1 MPIELNT
8 TPSRLSLR
16 DAVTDLYSPENIA
29 ANEAGQINA
38 STQFGRGW
46 ISAGMSEDANS
57 LLTKA
62 RSAYEAGDHQS
73 GAALESQGRDLLT
86 RSQQWAPTVQNIT
99 DVTGLRSGMDWAGG
113 ALGNLRSSVKP
124 FVGGVA
130 GTAVGALA
138 APLTG
143 GALNPVTGARIGSAL
158 AGGQSE
164 YEEAVGNA
172 MMDRTVR
179 ATRSMQDID
188 NAAMVKGGINSALE
202 GLVPFGLTKS
212 LLSGGGKKVAEAVAE
227 KRLAGYVGSNVA
239 KDMAEEGATE
249 AAQSLVGQ
257 GAQNSLLNKDITD
270 FDYKQAL
277 NEGAAGAIA
286 GGGMGLVGAGG
297 EVAHAKLGAGLGAA
311 KDTVNGIKED
321 PFGKVLDAGVNL
333 AGKAGQ
339 KITELEH
346 YLDNR
351 EQRKSGK
358 TQDEID
364 RETFEKVM
372 GKPFTSAADP
382 SGVEESHLPASELV
396 AKRKEQARAEGWDG
410 TGDWLAFSRKQKE
423 ERDTKA
429 TAADTD
435 EFLNALEGK
444 KSKSSMM
451 RPPSGLTEAGLKKWH
466 EKVADN
472 SVDGVESTSAT
483 ASRDPAKK
491 TMTPAER
498 EQTDALK
505 AKLPQGPEHNFGS
518 GEAKAP
524 VVEKASRLANVLVN
538 IGYKENLIRAATTTT
553 ARDQDVRKV
562 AGILNW
568 GAEYG
573 FNRVKEVVPAMVKQ
587 FGGKASSL
595 FRKAYDAGVSEGLFP
610 RNDEKADQIEAELS
624 KEHKSSKM
632 LGDLLIANLRP
643 TARAEL
649 ERHGVQGSA
658 GFNAAVS
665 KLISEVR
672 RVVNT
677 GAKGNELT
685 QTGNVKN
692 NKTGLRNVND
702 DMVMR
707 TLFGSDEK
715 NVGAILQGFYSD
727 HLARKT
733 VGLVNHE
740 QAEAPVE
747 DYRPEYEA
755 ALGESGNE
763 ARAVEKRTYHGE
775 FHNINKA
782 DSTAALE
789 SAEGELKGA
798 HGTVHRV
805 GMKTALLD
813 QYATAHDTQSEDL
826 SPHQRTKALEGAVLD
841 YWPELA
847 DKKPGG
853 IQPTANDATKRDYKE
868 RSEKWQKTVEAHA
881 KLLERNMKTLM
892 TSNEEQTDAM
902 PNEFDM
908 VAIKA
913 LRLDRDLDHPNN
925 SPEMGT
931 LAFKLKAGGT
941 FITSAPML
949 MRKMHQVN
957 ALLGDNGSY
966 HADLKGGKVQNASS
980 ILMEGITSLLGRSD
994 YFTGE
999 FGYVKG
1005 GEFVAMKGDAKFPA
1019 DFRVVGSKENG
1030 GLITWGDSQ
1039 QASKDAR
1046 ADLQSRNEEVRETGQ
1061 VKVDATSFDKV
1072 EALKAALRTDGIA
1085 DKIDTDKLAAFLKAY
1100 NASFFAK
1107 FKDTEQ
1113 GKTVIKA
1120 KEAARTASRS
1130 AKEIHKLAAEIAKL
1144 KEVSDWNY
1152 QRDQARAEAKA
1163 AEPRIK
1169 QSKLD
1174 NIFGAQQTKF
1184 DGLLDDWVAFTF
1196 PKGLTVTDM
1205 VPGKPDTGTQVDG
1218 LQADNPTGEI
1228 VRDKNGR
1235 VQTSNLEMAAQT
1247 GFGTSKKMT
1256 EEAADPVRP
1265 TKTVVAWDQTEARNW
1280 AANMLNK
1287 GVPAFAK
1294 AIEKHAG
1301 NADAQARIDAG
1312 LFHLSRMSVV
1322 GVQGVVTDAT
1332 KEQAAK
1338 IIARAK
1344 SLIGD
1349 KNVEVGRAD
1358 GQAGAAGVRGQV
1370 DAVDG
1375 QRTKEVRPAADKQT
1389 AAAEADVGNTASG
1402 QSTGAESLGVGE
1414 EETAVTFNTG
1424 KDFKPYK
1431 FAKYIPVNG
1440 EKTTATRS
1448 KRDPNEPKPPKL
1460 SNPLSLIIKLGG
1472 IDPSESLDLTGDK
1485 VIVANRKRPGLFNNG
1500 GLSADGIREAL
1511 HEAGWI
1517 NDNIEEARALI
1528 DDIYRG
1534 EEVVHPSEIAELK
1547 DWEQAMQQYEHEKAA
1562 SELFKDSKQKPTD
1575 TVVNESSASGYSER
1589 TKHNANS
1596 ADVTIAF
1603 AADHN
1608 TAGERLT
1615 ARLAGNKLVRFER
1628 SAKAFAE
1635 AIVAKLKEVGGAS
1648 LNVAGNGIYTWA
1660 KFGKTQE
1667 QINTAMFKIL
1677 KHVKHNHPELNK
1689 IVTGGQT
1696 GSDIAGAIAARA
1708 LGMHVEVTMPKGF
1721 LQRGADG
1728 KDFTQTREDV
1738 IRKIEAGA
1746 DALAVKPPKLSR
1758 QKPTDT
1764 VASDADQEAARDH
1777 IFKTVGA
1784 KIEVEFVDKF
1794 ADGASGKWT
1803 PQATQ
1808 SLIQIA
1814 LNGDVLST
1822 AFHESFHE
1830 FMDILEKHGGGKTLS
1845 QIERV
1850 AMMPMM
1856 QAKLDRLLNG
1866 HPEAQAQLKK
1876 PDEAAA
1882 FMYQFWMAGKL
1893 NIGPETKTAF
1903 QKFTDMIKSVLGLVS
1918 KEVRNMRL
1926 DEIQTEKLLKA
1937 FSNGAMVNV
1946 SERQAVVDAMN
1957 ASVEANE
1964 AAQVRVG
1971 KAQHLLNETA
1981 GKLMFSAEAMLDA
1994 TDNKYMGMGS
2004 AIFHQKAGTAMKAQ
2018 TLMDATR
2025 QQTSVYMN
2033 QLENTLMKYEQA
2045 DLEMARHGLS
2055 VGKRP
2060 TAKAAGEA
2068 YDAMKGYFKEM
2079 AGYLEKKQVKRLDII
2094 NGKPTWVNIDFRKDY
2109 WPQVWDMDVLE
2120 KNVDQFRQDL
2130 LDNHADI
2137 LAKIAADANAEV
2149 KARKGAGENT
2159 ASQVQIDAGKTETI
2173 TPAMIADSLI
2183 VRLMHTGGQID
2194 IEEDLNDLGITP
2206 MAAAVNRRKLDW
2218 LDAEKFDKY
2227 KSKDI
2232 AKIMTTYTVNMVKRA
2247 EYQDRLGPGGE
2258 VLRDI
2263 NDKAILFEMAGK
2275 KDGLVRDAERELPAA
2290 IESWSK
2296 AAAKWH
2302 EDNPGGEKYPEPYP
2316 TLRSVGSSL
2325 HRAKVGGEKA
2335 AADNKAALKHLEQGF
2350 KAFQA
2355 MEGTLGREI
2364 SPNFRQFSSWMVT
2377 YQNFT
2382 KLSTMLFTSFQDVMG
2397 IVANGGEMNDAWNA
2411 FVSGIKEIKNS
2422 WTDKKDTGRM
2432 MSRAELWGAVD
2443 AGSFADAVGQA
2454 YGSPFMSANARRLS
2468 DKFFKYTGAEG
2479 WNRGVRGVASQVAER
2494 TILEW
2499 KQHGVDM
2506 SDQAAK
2512 ARVERLFG
2520 KGFDVANIKLDADG
2534 NLDITDAKNQAAV
2547 TRWVLD
2553 AVPTTSAAHRPIWG
2567 SDPHYQMFIQFKN
2580 YTYSFH
2586 RILLKGAVEQAK
2598 LGNYRPALVL
2608 ALGYMPIAIAGG
2620 AIKEMLIPGEEP
2632 PWMKGGLDGYLSYG
2646 FSKAGVLGV
2655 PQMYAQNL
2663 YDLDP
2668 AATFGPTID
2677 QIQNVMSIPL
2687 FEQRTL
2693 LGEGLGALP
2702 GGNLLRRA
2710 A

>member
-1 MPIELNT
+1 MPLILEADRPRAT
-8 TPSRLSLR
+8 LR
-16 DAVTDLYSPENIA
+16 DGDLYSPENIA
-29 ANEAGQINA
+29 AQEGREIEA
-38 STQFGRGW
+38 STQLGRGW
-46 ISAGMSEDANS
+46 TSAGLSEDANG
-57 LLTKA
+57 LLAKA
-62 RSAYEAGDHQS
+62 RAAYAAGDTRGGQV
-73 GAALESQGRDLLT
+73 LEQQGRDVLS
-86 RSQQWAPTVQNIT
+86 RAQQWAPTVQNLT
-99 DVTGLRSGMDWAGG
+99 DVTGLRSGFDWASG
-113 ALGNLRSSVKP
+113 ALGGVRSSVAP
-124 FVGGVA
+124 FLGGVA
-130 GTAVGALA
+130 GAGLGAVA
-138 APLTG
+138 APFTG
-143 GALNPVTGARIGSAL
+143 GVVNPMVGARIGSAL
-158 AGGQSE
+158 AGGASE
-164 YEEAVGNA
+164 YDEAVAGA
-172 MMDRTVR
+172 MMDPTIR
-179 ATRSMQDID
+179 ATRTMDEIG
-188 NAAMVKGGINSALE
+188 NAGLVKGGLNSVLE
-202 GLVPFGLTKS
+202 AAVPFGLTKS
-212 LLSGGGKKVAEAVAE
+212 LVVGGGKKAAEALAE
-227 KRLAGYVGSNVA
+227 KKLGSYVAGNVA
-239 KDMAEEGATE
+239 KDMATEGATE
-249 AAQSLVGQ
+249 TAQSLVGQ
-257 GAQNSLLNKDITD
+257 GTQNQLLDKNIAD

-277 NEGAAGAIA
+277 NEGAAGAVA
-286 GGGMGLVGAGG
+286 GGGMGLIGAGADVG
-297 EVAHAKLGAGLGAA
+297 HAKLDGA
-311 KDTVNGIKED
+311 KEVVSDIKED

-351 EQRKSGK
+351 EQLKSGK

-364 RETFEKVM
+364 RDTYEKIM

-410 TGDWLAFSRKQKE
+410 TGDWLAFSRKQKDD
-423 ERDTKA
+423 RDTQA
-429 TAADTD
+429 SVADTD
-435 EFLNALEGK
+435 EFLSALAGK
-444 KSKSSMM
+444 KSKSSLM
-451 RPPSGLTEAGLKKWH
+451 RPTLTDDFGEQEGRDMTDDRVTDDFGTQRRGTVPYEKTSTKFTVAPGVSHAIEGVREPAGKPIDLTG
-466 EKVADN
+466 KV
-472 SVDGVESTSAT
+472 SAANT
-483 ASRDPAKK
+483 NGRDPAKK
-491 TMTPAER
+491 AMTPAER
-498 EQTDALK
+498 EQTAALK
-505 AKLPQGPEHNFGS
+505 SKLPQGPERNFGS

-524 VVEKASRLANVLVN
+524 AAEQAGRLAQVLVN
-538 IGYKENLIRAATTTT
+538 SGYKENLIKAATTTN
-553 ARDQDVRKV
+553 ARDQDIRKV

-568 GAEYG
+568 GEAWNFHEG
-573 FNRVKEVVPAMVKQ
+573 HTEKQTDSIRALAKQ
-587 FGGKASSL
+587 FGGKAAPL

-610 RNDEKADQIEAELS
+610 RNDEVAERIESELV

-632 LGDLLIANLRP
+632 LADLLVANLRP

-658 GFNAAVS
+658 GYNNAMS

-692 NKTGLRNVND
+692 NKTGLRNKND

-707 TLFGSDEK
+707 TLFGTDEK
-715 NVGAILQGFYSD
+715 NVSAILKGFYSEQ
-727 HLARKT
+727 LARYNGGAK
-733 VGLVNHE
+733 
-740 QAEAPVE
+740 AEVDEATSSGIKGVDDLTSEEMVPG
-747 DYRPEYEA
+747 RTNYEE

-763 ARAVEKRTYHGE
+763 ARTVETRTYHGE

-782 DSTAALE
+782 DGSAALE
-789 SAEGELKGA
+789 NAEGELKGV
-798 HGTVHRV
+798 HGKVHRV

-813 QYATAHDTQSEDL
+813 QYATARDTKAEDL
-826 SPHQRTKALEGAVLD
+826 SPQQRTKALEDAVLD
-841 YWPELA
+841 YWPNLA
-847 DKKPGG
+847 DQKPGG

-868 RSEKWQKTVEAHA
+868 RSEKWQKTVEKYANI
-881 KLLERNMKTLM
+881 LERNMQTLM
-892 TSNEEQTDAM
+892 TTSEEQTDAM

-931 LAFKLKAGGT
+931 LAFKLKTGGT

-949 MRKMHQVN
+949 MRKMFRVN
-957 ALLGDNGSY
+957 DDLGDTGSY
-966 HADLKGGKVQNASS
+966 HADLKGGRVQNASS
-980 ILMEGITSLLGRSD
+980 ILMEGITSMLDRDD

-1005 GEFVAMKGDAKFPA
+1005 GEFVAVADKARTAKNGKAFKEDMSFPA
-1019 DFRVVGSKENG
+1019 NFRVTGSKENDN
-1030 GLITWGDSQ
+1030 LVTWGDSQ
-1039 QASKDAR
+1039 QAAKDAR
-1046 ADLQSRNEEVRETGQ
+1046 AGLQSRNEEVRETGLQ
-1061 VKVDATSFDKV
+1061 KVDATAFDKV
-1072 EALKAALRTDGIA
+1072 EALKAALRTDGVA
-1085 DKIDTDKLAAFLKAY
+1085 DKIDTEKLTRFLKDY
-1100 NASFFAK
+1100 NAAFFAK

-1113 GKTVIKA
+1113 GKAVIKA
-1120 KEAARTASRS
+1120 KEAARAASRS
-1130 AKEIHKLAAEIAKL
+1130 AKEIHKLAAEITKL
-1144 KEVSDWNY
+1144 KEVSNWNY

-1169 QSKLD
+1169 QAKLD
-1174 NIFGAQQTKF
+1174 EIFGAQQTKF
-1184 DGLLDDWVAFTF
+1184 DGLLNDWVAFTF

-1205 VPGKPDTGTQVDG
+1205 IPGKPDTGTQVDG
-1218 LQADNPTGEI
+1218 LQADNPAGEI
-1228 VRDKNGR
+1228 VRDKDGR

-1247 GFGTSKKMT
+1247 GFGKSNVGTAPVPTRERGEKLAPDTRINSEPVK
-1256 EEAADPVRP
+1256 ADPARENKP
-1265 TKTVVAWDQTEARNW
+1265 VVAWDQTEARNW
-1280 AANMLNK
+1280 AAGVLNK
-1287 GVPAFAK
+1287 GIPAFHK

-1301 NADAQARIDAG
+1301 NADANARIDAG
-1312 LFHLSRMSVV
+1312 LFHLSRMGVV
-1322 GVQGVVTDAT
+1322 GVQDIVPDAT

-1344 SLIGD
+1344 SIIGD
-1349 KNVEVGRAD
+1349 KNVEMGLHD
-1358 GQAGAAGVRGQV
+1358 QAGATGVRP
-1370 DAVDG
+1370 
-1375 QRTKEVRPAADKQT
+1375 TADQQGPS
-1389 AAAEADVGNTASG
+1389 AETNVGT
-1402 QSTGAESLGVGE
+1402 E
-1414 EETAVTFNTG
+1414 
-1424 KDFKPYK
+1424 
-1431 FAKYIPVNG
+1431 
-1440 EKTTATRS
+1440 
-1448 KRDPNEPKPPKL
+1448 
-1460 SNPLSLIIKLGG
+1460 
-1472 IDPSESLDLTGDK
+1472 
-1485 VIVANRKRPGLFNNG
+1485 
-1500 GLSADGIREAL
+1500 RE
-1511 HEAGWI
+1511 
-1517 NDNIEEARALI
+1517 
-1528 DDIYRG
+1528 
-1534 EEVVHPSEIAELK
+1534 
-1547 DWEQAMQQYEHEKAA
+1547 
-1562 SELFKDSKQKPTD
+1562 SKQK
-1575 TVVNESSASGYSER
+1575 A
-1589 TKHNANS
+1589 
-1596 ADVTIAF
+1596 
-1603 AADHN
+1603 
-1608 TAGERLT
+1608 
-1615 ARLAGNKLVRFER
+1615 
-1628 SAKAFAE
+1628 
-1635 AIVAKLKEVGGAS
+1635 
-1648 LNVAGNGIYTWA
+1648 
-1660 KFGKTQE
+1660 
-1667 QINTAMFKIL
+1667 
-1677 KHVKHNHPELNK
+1677 
-1689 IVTGGQT
+1689 
-1696 GSDIAGAIAARA
+1696 
-1708 LGMHVEVTMPKGF
+1708 
-1721 LQRGADG
+1721 
-1728 KDFTQTREDV
+1728 
-1738 IRKIEAGA
+1738 
-1746 DALAVKPPKLSR
+1746 
-1758 QKPTDT
+1758 TDT
-1764 VASDADQEAARDH
+1764 VASDADQQAAVDH
-1777 IFKTVGA
+1777 IVKTLGDS
-1784 KIEVEFVDKF
+1784 VEKGFVDKF

-1803 PQATQ
+1803 PQATKN
-1808 SLIQIA
+1808 LIQIA

-1856 QAKLDRLLNG
+1856 QTKLDRLLDG
-1866 HPEAQAQLKK
+1866 HPEAQAQLKR

-1893 NIGPETKTAF
+1893 NIGPETKTIF
-1903 QKFTDMIKSVLGLVS
+1903 QKFADMIKSVLGLVS
-1918 KEVRNMRL
+1918 KEVRNMHL

-1937 FSNGAMVNV
+1937 FSNGAMVNTA
-1946 SERQAVVDAMN
+1946 ERQAVVDAMN

-1971 KAQHLLNETA
+1971 KAQQLLNDTA

-2033 QLENTLMKYEQA
+2033 KLENTLMKYEQA

-2060 TAKAAGEA
+2060 TAKVAGEA
-2068 YDAMKGYFKEM
+2068 YDALKGYFKEM
-2079 AGYLEKKQVKRLDII
+2079 ADYLDKKEVKRLDII
-2094 NGKPTWVNIDFRKDY
+2094 NGKPTWVKIDFRKDY
-2109 WPQVWDMDVLE
+2109 WPQVWDMDFLE
-2120 KNVDQFRQDL
+2120 KNVDAFRQDL
-2130 LDNHADI
+2130 IDNHSDI

-2159 ASQVQIDAGKTETI
+2159 ASQVQLDAGKTETI

-2183 VRLMHTGGQID
+2183 VRLMHTSGQID

-2232 AKIMTTYTVNMVKRA
+2232 SKIMTTYTVNMVKRA

-2258 VLRDI
+2258 RLRDI

-2290 IESWSK
+2290 IESWGK
-2296 AAAKWH
+2296 AAAAWH
-2302 EDNPGGEKYPEPYP
+2302 EANPGGEKFPEPYP
-2316 TLRSVGSSL
+2316 TLRSVGAGL
-2325 HRAKVGGEKA
+2325 HRAKVGNEKA
-2335 AADNKAALKHLEQGF
+2335 SADNKAALKHLEQGF

-2355 MEGTLGREI
+2355 MEGTLGRDI

-2422 WTDKKDTGRM
+2422 WTDKKDTGLM

-2454 YGSPFMSANARRLS
+2454 YGSQFMSANARRLS

-2499 KQHGVDM
+2499 KQHGVDAK
-2506 SDQAAK
+2506 DPAAK

-2534 NLDITDAKNQAAV
+2534 NLDITDEKNQAAV

>member
-1 MPIELNT
+1 MPLDIVAPQPLKLSDAYLSGY
-8 TPSRLSLR
+8 TPASLAQ
-16 DAVTDLYSPENIA
+16 DQQYDIDGSSQLK
-29 ANEAGQINA
+29 
-38 STQFGRGW
+38 RGW
-46 ISAGMSEDANS
+46 EAAGMGEDANS

-73 GAALESQGRDLLT
+73 GAALEQQGRDLLS
-86 RSQQWAPTVQNIT
+86 RAQQWAPTVQNMT
-99 DVTGLRSGMDWAGG
+99 DVTGLRSGMDWAAGS
-113 ALGNLRSSVKP
+113 LGNLRSSVKP
-124 FVGGVA
+124 FLGGV
-130 GTAVGALA
+130 VGAGVGLA
-138 APLTG
+138 AAPFTSG
-143 GALNPVTGARIGSAL
+143 VINPMTGARIGSAL

-172 MMDRTVR
+172 MMDPTIR

-188 NAAMVKGGINSALE
+188 NAAMVKGGINAALE

-212 LLSGGGKKVAEAVAE
+212 LLAGGGKKAAEALAE
-227 KRLAGYVGSNVA
+227 KKLAGYVAKNVG
-239 KDMAEEGATE
+239 KDMALEGATE
-249 AAQSLVGQ
+249 ASQSLVGQ
-257 GAQNSLLNKDITD
+257 GAQNHLLNKDIAD

-286 GGGMGLVGAGG
+286 GGGMGLIGAGG

-311 KDTVNGIKED
+311 KDTVNDIKAD

-435 EFLNALEGK
+435 EFLNALAGK
-444 KSKSSMM
+444 KSKSSLM
-451 RPPSGLTEAGLKKWH
+451 RPTLTDDFGEQEGRDMMDD
-466 EKVADN
+466 KVTDDFGTQRRGTVPYEPTKTTHSIN
-472 SVDGVESTSAT
+472 NGVTHTIEGVREPVGKPVDLTGKVSAPNT

-491 TMTPAER
+491 AMTPAER

-505 AKLPQGPEHNFGS
+505 SKLPQGPEHNFGS
-518 GEAKAP
+518 GEEKAP
-524 VVEKASRLANVLVN
+524 ASPKASRLAQVLVN
-538 IGYKENLIRAATTTT
+538 LGYKENLIKPAINAAE
-553 ARDQDVRKV
+553 REQDVLKI

-568 GAEYG
+568 GEANNFHEG
-573 FNRVKEVVPAMVKQ
+573 HGERQTNSIKAMAVQ
-587 FGGKASSL
+587 FGAKAAPL
-595 FRKAYDAGVSEGLFP
+595 FRKAYDAGVSEGVLT
-610 RNDEKADQIEAELS
+610 RNDEVADRIESELV
-624 KEHKSSKM
+624 KEHKSRKTESE
-632 LGDLLIANLRP
+632 LLVSLLKPSAV
-643 TARAEL
+643 AEL
-649 ERHGVQGSA
+649 ERRGKPGTLA
-658 GFNAAVS
+658 YKKAVANMV
-665 KLISEVR
+665 SEVS

-692 NKTGLRNVND
+692 NKTGLRNIND
-702 DMVMR
+702 DVIIR
-707 TLFGSDEK
+707 TLFGEDET
-715 NVGAILQGFYSD
+715 NIDALVNGFYRE

-733 VGLVNHE
+733 VGLVNNE

-763 ARAVEKRTYHGE
+763 ARTVEKRTYHGE
-775 FHNINKA
+775 FHHIGKA

-789 SAEGELKGA
+789 SAEGELKGK

-868 RSEKWQKTVEAHA
+868 RSEKWQKTVEARA
-881 KLLERNMKTLM
+881 NLLERNMKTLM

-931 LAFKLKAGGT
+931 LAFKLKTGGT

-957 ALLGDNGSY
+957 SMLGDKGSY

-980 ILMEGITSLLGRSD
+980 ILLEGITSLLGRDD

-1005 GEFVAMKGDAKFPA
+1005 GQMVPVSGTAQFPA

-1030 GLITWGDSQ
+1030 DLITWGDSQ

-1085 DKIDTDKLAAFLKAY
+1085 DKIDSEKLAGFLKAY

-1113 GKTVIKA
+1113 GKAVIKA

-1196 PKGLTVTDM
+1196 PKGLTVNDM

-1256 EEAADPVRP
+1256 EEAADPLRP
-1265 TKTVVAWDQTEARNW
+1265 KKTVVAWDQTEARNW

-1301 NADAQARIDAG
+1301 NADAQARINAG

-1322 GVQGVVTDAT
+1322 GVQGVVTDVT

-1349 KNVEVGRAD
+1349 KNVEVGRD
-1358 GQAGAAGVRGQV
+1358 DDQAGAAGIRGQV

-1375 QRTKEVRPAADKQT
+1375 QRTEEVRPAADKQG
-1389 AAAEADVGNTASG
+1389 AAAKTDVGTSEIEENVADELVDHYLSMAVKPGSVAKNTPLWSVYEHQDDGEAGKFVASFKDYG
-1402 QSTGAESLGVGE
+1402 AAQYVAEQRGLTLVNELAGDVKDSKQRASKDTVASTPKELNVYWGSGENKNLSNLAPRPFEFVGKNYKSVEHAYQSLKSGRFDQNAYQRGLSTAKAVGNLGTK
-1414 EETAVTFNTG
+1414 TAGDWNIG
-1424 KDFKPYK
+1424 LMHHL
-1431 FAKYIPVNG
+1431 I
-1440 EKTTATRS
+1440 
-1448 KRDPNEPKPPKL
+1448 KL
-1460 SNPLSLIIKLGG
+1460 SFEANPAAAKELLA
-1472 IDPSESLDLTGDK
+1472 TGDA
-1485 VIVANRKRPGLFNNG
+1485 VITHTQDKGVWKTKFPELLMAV
-1500 GLSADGIREAL
+1500 
-1511 HEAGWI
+1511 
-1517 NDNIEEARALI
+1517 
-1528 DDIYRG
+1528 RG
-1534 EEVVHPSEIAELK
+1534 ELS
-1547 DWEQAMQQYEHEKAA
+1547 
-1562 SELFKDSKQKPTD
+1562 KDSKQKAT
-1575 TVVNESSASGYSER
+1575 G
-1589 TKHNANS
+1589 
-1596 ADVTIAF
+1596 TIA
-1603 AADHN
+1603 
-1608 TAGERLT
+1608 T
-1615 ARLAGNKLVRFER
+1615 
-1628 SAKAFAE
+1628 
-1635 AIVAKLKEVGGAS
+1635 
-1648 LNVAGNGIYTWA
+1648 
-1660 KFGKTQE
+1660 
-1667 QINTAMFKIL
+1667 
-1677 KHVKHNHPELNK
+1677 
-1689 IVTGGQT
+1689 
-1696 GSDIAGAIAARA
+1696 
-1708 LGMHVEVTMPKGF
+1708 
-1721 LQRGADG
+1721 
-1728 KDFTQTREDV
+1728 
-1738 IRKIEAGA
+1738 
-1746 DALAVKPPKLSR
+1746 
-1758 QKPTDT
+1758 
-1764 VASDADQEAARDH
+1764 DADQQAAVDH
-1777 IFKTVGA
+1777 IVKTLGDS
-1784 KIEVEFVDKF
+1784 VEKEFTKSF
-1794 ADGASGKWT
+1794 ADGATGKWT
-1803 PQATQ
+1803 PQATKN
-1808 SLIQIA
+1808 LIQIA

-1903 QKFTDMIKSVLGLVS
+1903 QKFADMIKSVLGLVS

-1937 FSNGAMVNV
+1937 FSNGAMADT

-1981 GKLMFSAEAMLDA
+1981 GKLLFSAEAMLDA

-2004 AIFHQKAGTAMKAQ
+2004 AIFHQQAGTAMKAQ

-2025 QQTSVYMN
+2025 QQTSLYMN
-2033 QLENTLMKYEQA
+2033 KLENTLMKYEQA
-2045 DLEMARHGLS
+2045 DLEMARYGLS
-2055 VGKRP
+2055 TNKRP

-2068 YDAMKGYFKEM
+2068 FDAMKGYFKEM
-2079 AGYLEKKQVKRLDII
+2079 ADYLEKKQVKRLDII

-2109 WPQVWDMDVLE
+2109 WPQVWDMDFLE

-2506 SDQAAK
+2506 SDPAAK

-2586 RILLKGAVEQAK
+2586 RILLKGAVAQAK

>member
-46 ISAGMSEDANS
+46 TSAGMSEDANS

-138 APLTG
+138 APFTG

-172 MMDRTVR
+172 MMDPTVR

-212 LLSGGGKKVAEAVAE
+212 LLSGGGKKVAEALAE
-227 KRLAGYVGSNVA
+227 KKLAGYVGSNVA
-239 KDMAEEGATE
+239 KGMVEEGATE

-257 GAQNSLLNKDITD
+257 GAQNSLLSKDITD

-286 GGGMGLVGAGG
+286 GGGMGLVGAG
-297 EVAHAKLGAGLGAA
+297 LGAA
-311 KDTVNGIKED
+311 KDTVNGIKAD

-346 YLDNR
+346 YIDNR
-351 EQRKSGK
+351 EQLKAGK

-372 GKPFTSAADP
+372 GRPFTSAADP

-429 TAADTD
+429 AAADTD
-435 EFLNALEGK
+435 EFLNALAGK
-444 KSKSSMM
+444 KSKSSLM
-451 RPPSGLTEAGLKKWH
+451 RPTLTDDFGEQEGRDMSADRVTNNNGDVVDGESKLPLARSEQMKAQ
-466 EKVADN
+466 ADN
-472 SVDGVESTSAT
+472 LKSTQKESTTS
-483 ASRDPAKK
+483 
-491 TMTPAER
+491 
-498 EQTDALK
+498 
-505 AKLPQGPEHNFGS
+505 
-518 GEAKAP
+518 
-524 VVEKASRLANVLVN
+524 LANVLVN
-538 IGYKENLIRAATTTT
+538 SGYKENLIKAATTTT

-692 NKTGLRNVND
+692 NKTGLRNKND

-707 TLFGSDEK
+707 TLFGTDDK
-715 NVGAILQGFYSD
+715 NVGAILQGFYSE

-740 QAEAPVE
+740 HGEAPVE

-763 ARAVEKRTYHGE
+763 ARTVEKRTYHGE
-775 FHNINKA
+775 FHHIGKA

-789 SAEGELKGA
+789 SAEGELKGK

-813 QYATAHDTQSEDL
+813 QYATAHDTLAEDL

-868 RSEKWQKTVEAHA
+868 RSEKWQKVVEQYA
-881 KLLERNMKTLM
+881 KILERNMKTLM

-902 PNEFDM
+902 PNELDM

-913 LRLDRDLDHPNN
+913 LRLDRTLTHGNN
-925 SPEMGT
+925 SPDKGT

-957 ALLGDNGSY
+957 ALLGDKGSY

-980 ILMEGITSLLGRSD
+980 ILMEGITSLLGRDD

-999 FGYVKG
+999 FGYVKDG
-1005 GEFVAMKGDAKFPA
+1005 KMVPVSDKARTAKNGKSFTEDMAFPA

-1030 GLITWGDSQ
+1030 DLITWGDSQ

-1046 ADLQSRNEEVRETGQ
+1046 ADLQSRNEEVRETGLQ
-1061 VKVDATSFDKV
+1061 KVDLTQAEKLEKLQAMKSNDRDFKMFLDKWEQFSTLKYIEV
-1072 EALKAALRTDGIA
+1072 KSGMAELKRAETRVNNAKNPTERAIAEEALKTLRNKLYWDSAAGKRNRIA
-1085 DKIDTDKLAAFLKAY
+1085 Y
-1100 NASFFAK
+1100 ASALNKWFDHF
-1107 FKDTEQ
+1107 EL
-1113 GKTVIKA
+1113 GKNFDR
-1120 KEAARTASRS
+1120 KE
-1130 AKEIHKLAAEIAKL
+1130 L
-1144 KEVSDWNY
+1144 
-1152 QRDQARAEAKA
+1152 
-1163 AEPRIK
+1163 
-1169 QSKLD
+1169 
-1174 NIFGAQQTKF
+1174 F
-1184 DGLLDDWVAFTF
+1184 
-1196 PKGLTVTDM
+1196 
-1205 VPGKPDTGTQVDG
+1205 PGKDDHGTQVDG
-1218 LQADNPTGEI
+1218 LAAYDPSKEI
-1228 VRDKNGR
+1228 QRDAKGD
-1235 VQTSNLEMAAQT
+1235 VKSGNLEMVAQSRVGSAKKVYRPDT
-1247 GFGTSKKMT
+1247 GPVATTNVDRIAKPSTKAET
-1256 EEAADPVRP
+1256 DALVRIEEARDN
-1265 TKTVVAWDQTEARNW
+1265 VVSLIR
-1280 AANMLNK
+1280 K
-1287 GVPAFAK
+1287 GTDNLLK
-1294 AIEKHAG
+1294 AIKTMNKDELRDVDVAINGDITETESTSFVTVNHAKKETAPSG
-1301 NADAQARIDAG
+1301 KRTDVREYAGLLKLSAQKLGDLYFEGDAG
-1312 LFHLSRMSVV
+1312 
-1322 GVQGVVTDAT
+1322 
-1332 KEQAAK
+1332 K
-1338 IIARAK
+1338 
-1344 SLIGD
+1344 
-1349 KNVEVGRAD
+1349 GRATL
-1358 GQAGAAGVRGQV
+1358 GRL
-1370 DAVDG
+1370 
-1375 QRTKEVRPAADKQT
+1375 T
-1389 AAAEADVGNTASG
+1389 AAAERIENAISAR
-1402 QSTGAESLGVGE
+1402 E
-1414 EETAVTFNTG
+1414 EVV
-1424 KDFKPYK
+1424 K
-1431 FAKYIPVNG
+1431 
-1440 EKTTATRS
+1440 
-1448 KRDPNEPKPPKL
+1448 NEPK
-1460 SNPLSLIIKLGG
+1460 GR
-1472 IDPSESLDLTGDK
+1472 TGSSTAEAGP
-1485 VIVANRKRPGLFNNG
+1485 VAGSGTDTVSKEAGAA
-1500 GLSADGIREAL
+1500 SKAETASKREA
-1511 HEAGWI
+1511 
-1517 NDNIEEARALI
+1517 DSEENVA
-1528 DDIYRG
+1528 D
-1534 EEVVHPSEIAELK
+1534 ELVDHYLSMAVK
-1547 DWEQAMQQYEHEKAA
+1547 PGSVAKNTPLWSVYEHQDDGEVGKFVASFKDYGAA
-1562 SELFKDSKQKPTD
+1562 QYVAEQRGLTLVNELAGDVKDSKQKPT
-1575 TVVNESSASGYSER
+1575 G
-1589 TKHNANS
+1589 
-1596 ADVTIAF
+1596 
-1603 AADHN
+1603 
-1608 TAGERLT
+1608 
-1615 ARLAGNKLVRFER
+1615 
-1628 SAKAFAE
+1628 
-1635 AIVAKLKEVGGAS
+1635 
-1648 LNVAGNGIYTWA
+1648 
-1660 KFGKTQE
+1660 
-1667 QINTAMFKIL
+1667 
-1677 KHVKHNHPELNK
+1677 
-1689 IVTGGQT
+1689 
-1696 GSDIAGAIAARA
+1696 
-1708 LGMHVEVTMPKGF
+1708 
-1721 LQRGADG
+1721 
-1728 KDFTQTREDV
+1728 
-1738 IRKIEAGA
+1738 
-1746 DALAVKPPKLSR
+1746 
-1758 QKPTDT
+1758 T
-1764 VASDADQEAARDH
+1764 VASKEDQQAAVDH
-1777 IFKTVGA
+1777 IVKTLGDS
-1784 KIEVEFVDKF
+1784 VEKEFTKSF
-1794 ADGASGKWT
+1794 ADGATGKWT
-1803 PQATQ
+1803 PQATKN
-1808 SLIQIA
+1808 LIQIA

-1937 FSNGAMVNV
+1937 FSNGAMADT

-1964 AAQVRVG
+1964 AAQVRIG

-1981 GKLMFSAEAMLDA
+1981 GKLLFSAEAMLDA

-2025 QQTSVYMN
+2025 QQTSLYMN
-2033 QLENTLMKYEQA
+2033 TLENTLMKYEQA
-2045 DLEMARHGLS
+2045 DLEMARYGLS
-2055 VGKRP
+2055 TNKRP

-2068 YDAMKGYFKEM
+2068 FDAMKGYFEDIGK
-2079 AGYLEKKQVKRLDII
+2079 YLKGKHVKRLDVI
-2094 NGKPTWVNIDFRKDY
+2094 NGKPTWVDMEFRSNY

-2263 NDKAILFEMAGK
+2263 SDKAILFEMGGK

-2422 WTDKKDTGRM
+2422 WTDKKDTGRT

-2506 SDQAAK
+2506 SDPAAK

-2520 KGFDVANIKLDADG
+2520 KGFDVATIKLDADG

>member
-1 MPIELNT
+1 MALTLADAPDLTLSTGYDPAYEQWKTANAIAGSNQIE
-8 TPSRLSLR
+8 
-16 DAVTDLYSPENIA
+16 
-29 ANEAGQINA
+29 
-38 STQFGRGW
+38 RGW
-46 ISAGMSEDANS
+46 QSSGLGEQANS
-57 LLTKA
+57 LSAKA
-62 RSAYEAGDHQS
+62 RAAYAAGDHQL
-73 GAALESQGRDLLT
+73 GAALEREAGDLVN
-86 RSQQWAPTVQNIT
+86 RSAQWAPTVQNFT
-99 DVTGLRSGMDWAGG
+99 DINGLRSGIDWAGG
-113 ALGNLRSSVKP
+113 ALGGIRTSVKP
-124 FVGGVA
+124 ALGGIVGAGVGGLAGLRAGNPGLGARVGGYLGSTLGGYDSEYNEAVA
-130 GTAVGALA
+130 G
-138 APLTG
+138 
-143 GALNPVTGARIGSAL
+143 
-158 AGGQSE
+158 
-164 YEEAVGNA
+164 A
-172 MMDRTVR
+172 MNDPTVR
-179 ATRSMQDID
+179 ATRTMQDID

-202 GLVPFGLTKS
+202 SLVPGKLGGDIVAGAGKKLARNQLVANAAKHIGEAGLT
-212 LLSGGGKKVAEAVAE
+212 
-227 KRLAGYVGSNVA
+227 
-239 KDMAEEGATE
+239 EGVTE
-249 AAQSLVGQ
+249 GAQSLVGQ
-257 GAQNSLLNKDITD
+257 GAQNHLLNTD
-270 FDYKQAL
+270 LTNFDYQQAL
-277 NEGAAGAIA
+277 NEAAAGAV
-286 GGGMGLVGAGG
+286 GGMGMGVVGAGSDA
-297 EVAHAKLGAGLGAA
+297 VRANLDASLGAA
-311 KDTVNGIKED
+311 RDTVNGIKED

-351 EQRKSGK
+351 EQLKSGK

-364 RETFEKVM
+364 RDTYEKIM

-423 ERDTKA
+423 DRDTQA
-429 TAADTD
+429 SAADTD
-435 EFLNALEGK
+435 EFLNALAGK
-444 KSKSSMM
+444 KSKSSLM
-451 RPPSGLTEAGLKKWH
+451 RPTLTDDFGEQEGRDMTEDRVTDDHGDVTRGAGTVPLARSAQMKAQ
-466 EKVADN
+466 ADN
-472 SVDGVESTSAT
+472 LKNEQEETATS
-483 ASRDPAKK
+483 
-491 TMTPAER
+491 
-498 EQTDALK
+498 
-505 AKLPQGPEHNFGS
+505 
-518 GEAKAP
+518 
-524 VVEKASRLANVLVN
+524 LANVLVN
-538 IGYKENLIRAATTTT
+538 SGYKENLIKAATTTN
-553 ARDQDVRKV
+553 ARDQDIRKV

-573 FNRVKEVVPAMVKQ
+573 FNRVSEVVPAMVKQ
-587 FGGKASSL
+587 FGGKAAPL

-632 LGDLLIANLRP
+632 LADLLVANLRP

-658 GFNAAVS
+658 GYNKAVS
-665 KLISEVR
+665 KLIGEVR

-692 NKTGLRNVND
+692 NKTGLRNKND

-707 TLFGSDEK
+707 TLFGTDEK
-715 NVGAILQGFYSD
+715 NVSAILKGFYSE

-733 VGLVNHE
+733 VGLVNNE

-763 ARAVEKRTYHGE
+763 ARTVETRTYHGE

-782 DSTAALE
+782 DGSAALE
-789 SAEGELKGA
+789 NAEGELKGV
-798 HGTVHRV
+798 HGKAHRV

-813 QYATAHDTQSEDL
+813 QYATARDTKAEDL
-826 SPHQRTKALEGAVLD
+826 SPQQRTKALEGAVLNE
-841 YWPELA
+841 WPNLA

-853 IQPTANDATKRDYKE
+853 IQPTANDATKRDHKE
-868 RSEKWQKTVEAHA
+868 RTEKWQKIVDKYANI
-881 KLLERNMKTLM
+881 LERNMQTLM
-892 TSNEEQTDAM
+892 TTSEEQTDAM
-902 PNEFDM
+902 PNEFDL

-913 LRLDRDLDHPNN
+913 LRLDRDLYHPNN
-925 SPEMGT
+925 SPENGT
-931 LAFKLKAGGT
+931 LAFKLKTGGD

-949 MRKMHQVN
+949 MRKMHRVN
-957 ALLGDNGSY
+957 DMLGDKGSY
-966 HADLKGGKVQNASS
+966 HADLKGGRVQNASS
-980 ILMEGITSLLGRSD
+980 ILMEGITSMLDRDD

-1005 GEFVAMKGDAKFPA
+1005 GEFVAVADKAQFPA
-1019 DFRVVGSKENG
+1019 NFRVTGSKENDN
-1030 GLITWGDSQ
+1030 LVTWGDSQ
-1039 QASKDAR
+1039 QAAKDAR
-1046 ADLQSRNEEVRETGQ
+1046 AGLQSRNEEVRETGLQ
-1061 VKVDATSFDKV
+1061 KVDATAFDKV
-1072 EALKAALRTDGIA
+1072 EALKAALRTDGVA
-1085 DKIDTDKLAAFLKAY
+1085 DKIDTDKLTRFLKDY
-1100 NASFFAK
+1100 NAAFFAK

-1113 GKTVIKA
+1113 GKAVIKA
-1120 KEAARTASRS
+1120 KEAARAASRS
-1130 AKEIHKLAAEIAKL
+1130 AKEIHKLAAEITKL
-1144 KEVSDWNY
+1144 KEVSNWNY

-1169 QSKLD
+1169 QAKLD
-1174 NIFGAQQTKF
+1174 EIFGAQQTKF
-1184 DGLLDDWVAFTF
+1184 DGLLNDWVAFTF

-1205 VPGKPDTGTQVDG
+1205 IPGKPDTGTQVDG
-1218 LQADNPTGEI
+1218 LQADNPAGEI
-1228 VRDKNGR
+1228 VRDKDGR

-1247 GFGTSKKMT
+1247 GFGKSNVGTAPVASRERGEKLAPDTRINSEPVK
-1256 EEAADPVRP
+1256 ADPARENKP
-1265 TKTVVAWDQTEARNW
+1265 VVAWDQTEARNW
-1280 AANMLNK
+1280 AAGVLNK
-1287 GVPAFAK
+1287 GIPAFYK

-1301 NADAQARIDAG
+1301 NADAKARIDAG
-1312 LFHLSRMSVV
+1312 LFHLSRMGVV
-1322 GVQGVVTDAT
+1322 GVQGIVPDAT

-1344 SLIGD
+1344 SIIGD
-1349 KNVEVGRAD
+1349 KHVEMGLHD
-1358 GQAGAAGVRGQV
+1358 QAGAAGVRGQV
-1370 DAVDG
+1370 AAVDG
-1375 QRTKEVRPAADKQT
+1375 QRTEEVRPTADQQGPS
-1389 AAAEADVGNTASG
+1389 AETNVGT
-1402 QSTGAESLGVGE
+1402 E
-1414 EETAVTFNTG
+1414 
-1424 KDFKPYK
+1424 
-1431 FAKYIPVNG
+1431 
-1440 EKTTATRS
+1440 
-1448 KRDPNEPKPPKL
+1448 
-1460 SNPLSLIIKLGG
+1460 
-1472 IDPSESLDLTGDK
+1472 
-1485 VIVANRKRPGLFNNG
+1485 
-1500 GLSADGIREAL
+1500 RE
-1511 HEAGWI
+1511 
-1517 NDNIEEARALI
+1517 
-1528 DDIYRG
+1528 
-1534 EEVVHPSEIAELK
+1534 
-1547 DWEQAMQQYEHEKAA
+1547 
-1562 SELFKDSKQKPTD
+1562 SKQKP
-1575 TVVNESSASGYSER
+1575 S
-1589 TKHNANS
+1589 
-1596 ADVTIAF
+1596 
-1603 AADHN
+1603 
-1608 TAGERLT
+1608 
-1615 ARLAGNKLVRFER
+1615 
-1628 SAKAFAE
+1628 
-1635 AIVAKLKEVGGAS
+1635 
-1648 LNVAGNGIYTWA
+1648 
-1660 KFGKTQE
+1660 
-1667 QINTAMFKIL
+1667 
-1677 KHVKHNHPELNK
+1677 
-1689 IVTGGQT
+1689 
-1696 GSDIAGAIAARA
+1696 
-1708 LGMHVEVTMPKGF
+1708 
-1721 LQRGADG
+1721 
-1728 KDFTQTREDV
+1728 
-1738 IRKIEAGA
+1738 
-1746 DALAVKPPKLSR
+1746 
-1758 QKPTDT
+1758 DT
-1764 VASDADQEAARDH
+1764 VASDADQQAAVDH
-1777 IFKTVGA
+1777 IVKTLGDS
-1784 KIEVEFVDKF
+1784 VEKGFVKSF
-1794 ADGASGKWT
+1794 TDGASGKWT
-1803 PQATQ
+1803 PQATK

-1856 QAKLDRLLNG
+1856 QTKLDRLLDG
-1866 HPEAQAQLKK
+1866 HPEAQAQLKR

-1893 NIGPETKTAF
+1893 NIGPETKTIF
-1903 QKFTDMIKSVLGLVS
+1903 QKFADMIKSVLGLVS
-1918 KEVRNMRL
+1918 KEVRNMHL

-1937 FSNGAMVNV
+1937 FSNGAMVNTA
-1946 SERQAVVDAMN
+1946 ERQAVVDAMN

-1971 KAQHLLNETA
+1971 KAQQLLNDTA

-2033 QLENTLMKYEQA
+2033 KLENTLMKYEQA

-2060 TAKAAGEA
+2060 TAKVAGEA
-2068 YDAMKGYFKEM
+2068 YDALKGYFKEM
-2079 AGYLEKKQVKRLDII
+2079 ADYLDKKEVKRLDII
-2094 NGKPTWVNIDFRKDY
+2094 NGKPTWVKIDFRKDY
-2109 WPQVWDMDVLE
+2109 WPQVWDMDFLE
-2120 KNVDQFRQDL
+2120 KNVDAFRQDL
-2130 LDNHADI
+2130 IDNHSDI

-2159 ASQVQIDAGKTETI
+2159 ASQVQLDAGKTETI

-2183 VRLMHTGGQID
+2183 VRLMHTSGQID

-2232 AKIMTTYTVNMVKRA
+2232 SKIMTTYTVNMVKRA

-2258 VLRDI
+2258 RLRDI

-2290 IESWSK
+2290 IESWGK
-2296 AAAKWH
+2296 AAAAWH
-2302 EDNPGGEKYPEPYP
+2302 EANPGGEKFPEPYP
-2316 TLRSVGSSL
+2316 TLRSVGAGL
-2325 HRAKVGGEKA
+2325 HRAKVGNEKA
-2335 AADNKAALKHLEQGF
+2335 SADNKAALKHLEQGF

-2355 MEGTLGREI
+2355 MEGTLGRDI

-2422 WTDKKDTGRM
+2422 WTDKKDTGLM

-2499 KQHGVDM
+2499 KQHGVDAK
-2506 SDQAAK
+2506 DPAAK

-2598 LGNYRPALVL
+2598 LGNYRPAMVL
-2608 ALGYMPIAIAGG
+2608 ALGYMPVAIAGG

-2632 PWMKGGLDGYLSYG
+2632 PWMQGGLDDYLSYG
-2646 FSKAGVLGV
+2646 FTKAGVLGV

-2668 AATFGPTID
+2668 AATFGPSID
-2677 QIQNVMSIPL
+2677 QLQNIMSIPL
-2687 FEQRTL
+2687 FENRTL

>member
-46 ISAGMSEDANS
+46 TSAGMSEDANS

-172 MMDRTVR
+172 MMDPTVR

-188 NAAMVKGGINSALE
+188 NAAMVKGGINAALE

-212 LLSGGGKKVAEAVAE
+212 LLAGGGKKAAEALAE
-227 KRLAGYVGSNVA
+227 KKLAGYVAKNVG
-239 KDMAEEGATE
+239 KDMALEGATE
-249 AAQSLVGQ
+249 ASQSLVGQ
-257 GAQNSLLNKDITD
+257 GAQNHLLNKDIAD

-286 GGGMGLVGAGG
+286 GGGMGLIGAGG
-297 EVAHAKLGAGLGAA
+297 EVAHAKLDAGVGAA
-311 KDTVNGIKED
+311 KDTVNDIKAD

-351 EQRKSGK
+351 EQLKSGK

-372 GKPFTSAADP
+372 GKPFTSAADS
-382 SGVEESHLPASELV
+382 SGVEESHLSPSELV
-396 AKRKEQARAEGWDG
+396 AKRKEQASAEGWDG

-435 EFLNALEGK
+435 EFLNALAGK
-444 KSKSSMM
+444 KPESKSSMM
-451 RPPSGLTEAGLKKWH
+451 RPTLTDDFGEQEGRDMSADRVTNNNGDVVDGESKLPLARSEQMKAQ
-466 EKVADN
+466 ADN
-472 SVDGVESTSAT
+472 LKSTQKESTTS
-483 ASRDPAKK
+483 
-491 TMTPAER
+491 
-498 EQTDALK
+498 
-505 AKLPQGPEHNFGS
+505 
-518 GEAKAP
+518 
-524 VVEKASRLANVLVN
+524 LANVLVN
-538 IGYKENLIRAATTTT
+538 SGYKENLIKAATTTT

-632 LGDLLIANLRP
+632 LADLLIANLRP

-692 NKTGLRNVND
+692 NKTGLRNKND

-707 TLFGSDEK
+707 TLFGTDDK
-715 NVGAILQGFYSD
+715 NVGAILQGFYSE

-763 ARAVEKRTYHGE
+763 ARTVEKRTYHGE
-775 FHNINKA
+775 FHHIGKA

-789 SAEGELKGA
+789 SAEGELKGK

-813 QYATAHDTQSEDL
+813 QYATAHDTLAEDL

-868 RSEKWQKTVEAHA
+868 RSEKWQKVVEQYA
-881 KLLERNMKTLM
+881 KILERNMKTLM

-902 PNEFDM
+902 PNELDM

-913 LRLDRDLDHPNN
+913 LRLDRTLTHGNN
-925 SPEMGT
+925 SPDKGT

-957 ALLGDNGSY
+957 ALLGDKGSY

-980 ILMEGITSLLGRSD
+980 ILMEGITSLLGRDD

-999 FGYVKG
+999 FGYVKDG
-1005 GEFVAMKGDAKFPA
+1005 QMVPVSDKARTAKNGKSFTEDMAFPA

-1030 GLITWGDSQ
+1030 DLITWGDSQ

-1085 DKIDTDKLAAFLKAY
+1085 DKIDSEKLAGFLKAY

-1113 GKTVIKA
+1113 GKAVIKA

-1256 EEAADPVRP
+1256 EEAADPLRP
-1265 TKTVVAWDQTEARNW
+1265 KKTVVAWDQTEARNW

-1349 KNVEVGRAD
+1349 KNVEVGRD
-1358 GQAGAAGVRGQV
+1358 YDQAGAAGVRGQV

-1375 QRTKEVRPAADKQT
+1375 QRTEEVRPAAGEQG
-1389 AAAEADVGNTASG
+1389 AAAKTDVGT
-1402 QSTGAESLGVGE
+1402 
-1414 EETAVTFNTG
+1414 
-1424 KDFKPYK
+1424 
-1431 FAKYIPVNG
+1431 
-1440 EKTTATRS
+1440 
-1448 KRDPNEPKPPKL
+1448 
-1460 SNPLSLIIKLGG
+1460 
-1472 IDPSESLDLTGDK
+1472 SESEEN
-1485 VIVANRKRPGLFNNG
+1485 VADELVDHY
-1500 GLSADGIREAL
+1500 LSMAVKPSSVAKNTPLWSVYEHQDDG
-1511 HEAGWI
+1511 EAGKFVASFK
-1517 NDNIEEARALI
+1517 DYGAAQYVAEQ
-1528 DDIYRG
+1528 RG
-1534 EEVVHPSEIAELK
+1534 LTLVNELAG
-1547 DWEQAMQQYEHEKAA
+1547 DV
-1562 SELFKDSKQKPTD
+1562 KDSKQKPT
-1575 TVVNESSASGYSER
+1575 G
-1589 TKHNANS
+1589 
-1596 ADVTIAF
+1596 
-1603 AADHN
+1603 
-1608 TAGERLT
+1608 
-1615 ARLAGNKLVRFER
+1615 
-1628 SAKAFAE
+1628 
-1635 AIVAKLKEVGGAS
+1635 
-1648 LNVAGNGIYTWA
+1648 
-1660 KFGKTQE
+1660 
-1667 QINTAMFKIL
+1667 
-1677 KHVKHNHPELNK
+1677 
-1689 IVTGGQT
+1689 
-1696 GSDIAGAIAARA
+1696 
-1708 LGMHVEVTMPKGF
+1708 
-1721 LQRGADG
+1721 
-1728 KDFTQTREDV
+1728 
-1738 IRKIEAGA
+1738 
-1746 DALAVKPPKLSR
+1746 
-1758 QKPTDT
+1758 T
-1764 VASDADQEAARDH
+1764 VASKEDQQAAVDH
-1777 IFKTVGA
+1777 IVKTLGDS
-1784 KIEVEFVDKF
+1784 VEKEFTKSF
-1794 ADGASGKWT
+1794 ADGATGKWT
-1803 PQATQ
+1803 PQATKN
-1808 SLIQIA
+1808 LIQIA

-1866 HPEAQAQLKK
+1866 HPEAQAQLKS

-1893 NIGPETKTAF
+1893 NIGPETKTIF
-1903 QKFTDMIKSVLGLVS
+1903 QRFADMIKSVLGLVS
-1918 KEVRNMRL
+1918 KEVRNMHL

-1981 GKLMFSAEAMLDA
+1981 GKLLFSAEAMLDA

-2025 QQTSVYMN
+2025 QQTSLYMN
-2033 QLENTLMKYEQA
+2033 KLENTLMKYEQA
-2045 DLEMARHGLS
+2045 DLEMARYGLS
-2055 VGKRP
+2055 TNKRP

-2068 YDAMKGYFKEM
+2068 FDAMKGYFEDIGK
-2079 AGYLEKKQVKRLDII
+2079 YLKGKHVKRLDVI
-2094 NGKPTWVNIDFRKDY
+2094 NGKPTWVDMEFRSNY

-2397 IVANGGEMNDAWNA
+2397 IVANGGEINDAWNA

-2506 SDQAAK
+2506 SDPAAK

-2586 RILLKGAVEQAK
+2586 RILLKGALEQAK

>member
-1 MPIELNT
+1 MPLDIVAPQPIKLSDAYLGGY
-8 TPSRLSLR
+8 TPASLAQ
-16 DAVTDLYSPENIA
+16 DQQYDIDS
-29 ANEAGQINA
+29 A
-38 STQFGRGW
+38 SQVQRGW
-46 ISAGMSEDANS
+46 ESAGLGEDANS
-57 LLTKA
+57 LSAKA
-62 RSAYEAGDHQS
+62 RAAYASGDHQL
-73 GAALESQGRDLLT
+73 GAALEQQAADLVN
-86 RSQQWAPTVQNIT
+86 RSAQWAPTVQNFT
-99 DVTGLRSGMDWAGG
+99 DINGLRSGIDWAGG
-113 ALGNLRSSVKP
+113 ALGGIRTSVKP
-124 FVGGVA
+124 
-130 GTAVGALA
+130 
-138 APLTG
+138 
-143 GALNPVTGARIGSAL
+143 AL
-158 AGGQSE
+158 AGAIGTGAGALLGLRAGNPALGARVGGFLGSTIGGYDSE
-164 YEEAVGNA
+164 YNEAAAGA
-172 MMDRTVR
+172 MNDPTIR

-188 NAAMVKGGINSALE
+188 NAAMVKGGVNAALE

-212 LLSGGGKKVAEAVAE
+212 LLAGGGKKVAEALAE
-227 KRLAGYVGSNVA
+227 KKLAGYVAKNVG
-239 KDMAEEGATE
+239 KDMALEGATE
-249 AAQSLVGQ
+249 ASQSLVGQ
-257 GAQNSLLNKDITD
+257 GAQNHLLNKDITD

-286 GGGMGLVGAGG
+286 GGGMGLIGAGG
-297 EVAHAKLGAGLGAA
+297 EVAHAKLDAGVGAA
-311 KDTVNGIKED
+311 KDTVSDIKAD
-321 PFGKVLDAGVNL
+321 PFGKVLDAGVSL

-339 KITELEH
+339 KVTELEH

-351 EQRKSGK
+351 EQLKSGK

-364 RETFEKVM
+364 RETYEKVM

-423 ERDTKA
+423 DRDTKA
-429 TAADTD
+429 AVADTD
-435 EFLNALEGK
+435 EFLSALEGK

-451 RPPSGLTEAGLKKWH
+451 RPTLTDDFGEQEGRDMMDDTVTDDFGTQRRGTVPYEKTQTKFSINNGVTHTIEGVREPSGKPVDLTG
-466 EKVADN
+466 KVSADN
-472 SVDGVESTSAT
+472 TV
-483 ASRDPAKK
+483 SRDPVKK
-491 TMTPAER
+491 KMTFAER
-498 EQTDALK
+498 EQTAALK
-505 AKLPQGPEHNFGS
+505 SKLPQGPERNFGS
-518 GEAKAP
+518 GEEKAP
-524 VVEKASRLANVLVN
+524 SSPKASRLAQVLVN
-538 IGYKENLIRAATTTT
+538 LGYKENLIKPAINAAE
-553 ARDQDVRKV
+553 REQDVLKI
-562 AGILNW
+562 AGILHW
-568 GAEYG
+568 GEANNFHEG
-573 FNRVKEVVPAMVKQ
+573 HGERQTNSINAMVSQ
-587 FGGKASSL
+587 FGAKAAPL
-595 FRKAYDAGVSEGLFP
+595 FRKAYNAGVSEGVFL
-610 RNDEKADQIEAELS
+610 RNDEAASRIESELVTGHKSRKTESELLVSLLTPSALAELDRRGTPDTLAY
-624 KEHKSSKM
+624 KKA
-632 LGDLLIANLRP
+632 LANM
-643 TARAEL
+643 
-649 ERHGVQGSA
+649 V
-658 GFNAAVS
+658 
-665 KLISEVR
+665 SEVS
-672 RVVNT
+672 RVINK

-692 NKTGLRNVND
+692 KKAGRRNIND
-702 DMVMR
+702 DVIIR
-707 TLFGSDEK
+707 TLFGEDET
-715 NVGAILQGFYSD
+715 NIDTLVNGFYRE

-747 DYRPEYEA
+747 DYRPEYES

-763 ARAVEKRTYHGE
+763 ARTVAKRTYHGE

-782 DSTAALE
+782 DSSAALA

-813 QYATAHDTQSEDL
+813 QYATARDTNAEDL
-826 SPHQRTKALEGAVLD
+826 SDHQRTKALEGAVIEH
-841 YWPELA
+841 WPNLA
-847 DKKPGG
+847 DQKPGG

-868 RSEKWQKTVEAHA
+868 RSEKWQKTVATYA
-881 KLLERNMKTLM
+881 KILERNMQTLM
-892 TSNEEQTDAM
+892 TSTEDQTDAM
-902 PNEFDM
+902 PNEFDL

-913 LRLDRDLDHPNN
+913 LRLDKKVAAVIDTEPHT
-925 SPEMGT
+925 GT
-931 LAFKLKAGGT
+931 LIFKLKTGGD
-941 FITSAPML
+941 FVTSAPML
-949 MRKMHQVN
+949 MRKMFSVN
-957 ALLGDNGSY
+957 AELGDTGSY
-966 HADLKGGKVQNASS
+966 HADLKGGRVQNASS
-980 ILMEGITSLLGRSD
+980 ILLEGITSMLANAD

-999 FGYVKG
+999 FGYVKRG
-1005 GEFVAMKGDAKFPA
+1005 AFVPVSGKAQFPA
-1019 DFRVVGSKENG
+1019 DFRIMGSKENDN
-1030 GLITWGDSQ
+1030 LVTWGDSQ
-1039 QASKDAR
+1039 SAAKDAR
-1046 ADLQSRNEEVRETGQ
+1046 DGLQSKDTEVRETGQ
-1061 VKVDATSFDKV
+1061 QKVNATSFDKV

-1085 DKIDTDKLAAFLKAY
+1085 DKIDTDKLAMFLKDY
-1100 NASFFAK
+1100 NASFFTK
-1107 FKDTEQ
+1107 FKDTDQ
-1113 GKTVIKA
+1113 GKAVIKA
-1120 KEAARTASRS
+1120 KETARAASRS
-1130 AKEIHKLAAEIAKL
+1130 AKEIHKLSAEIAKL
-1144 KEVSDWNY
+1144 KEVSNWNY
-1152 QRDQARAEAKA
+1152 QRDQARDEAKK

-1174 NIFGAQQTKF
+1174 EIFGAQQTKF
-1184 DGLLDDWVAFTF
+1184 DGLLNDWVAFTF

-1218 LQADNPTGEI
+1218 LQADNPSGEI
-1228 VRDKNGR
+1228 IRDKDGR

-1280 AANMLNK
+1280 AAGMLNK
-1287 GVPAFAK
+1287 GIPAFAK

-1312 LFHLSRMSVV
+1312 LFHLSRMSAV
-1322 GVQGVVTDAT
+1322 GVQGVVPGTT
-1332 KEQAAK
+1332 TEQAAK

-1358 GQAGAAGVRGQV
+1358 DNAGAAGVRGQV

-1375 QRTKEVRPAADKQT
+1375 QRAEEVRPAADKQ
-1389 AAAEADVGNTASG
+1389 AAVAEADMGTDA
-1402 QSTGAESLGVGE
+1402 
-1414 EETAVTFNTG
+1414 
-1424 KDFKPYK
+1424 
-1431 FAKYIPVNG
+1431 
-1440 EKTTATRS
+1440 
-1448 KRDPNEPKPPKL
+1448 
-1460 SNPLSLIIKLGG
+1460 
-1472 IDPSESLDLTGDK
+1472 
-1485 VIVANRKRPGLFNNG
+1485 
-1500 GLSADGIREAL
+1500 
-1511 HEAGWI
+1511 
-1517 NDNIEEARALI
+1517 
-1528 DDIYRG
+1528 
-1534 EEVVHPSEIAELK
+1534 
-1547 DWEQAMQQYEHEKAA
+1547 
-1562 SELFKDSKQKPTD
+1562 KDSKQKGT
-1575 TVVNESSASGYSER
+1575 
-1589 TKHNANS
+1589 
-1596 ADVTIAF
+1596 
-1603 AADHN
+1603 
-1608 TAGERLT
+1608 
-1615 ARLAGNKLVRFER
+1615 
-1628 SAKAFAE
+1628 
-1635 AIVAKLKEVGGAS
+1635 
-1648 LNVAGNGIYTWA
+1648 
-1660 KFGKTQE
+1660 
-1667 QINTAMFKIL
+1667 
-1677 KHVKHNHPELNK
+1677 
-1689 IVTGGQT
+1689 
-1696 GSDIAGAIAARA
+1696 
-1708 LGMHVEVTMPKGF
+1708 
-1721 LQRGADG
+1721 RGA
-1728 KDFTQTREDV
+1728 
-1738 IRKIEAGA
+1738 
-1746 DALAVKPPKLSR
+1746 
-1758 QKPTDT
+1758 
-1764 VASDADQEAARDH
+1764 VASDEDQQAAVDH
-1777 IFKTVGA
+1777 IVKTLGDS
-1784 KIEVEFVDKF
+1784 VEKTFVSRF
-1794 ADGASGKWT
+1794 TDGATGKWT
-1803 PQATQ
+1803 PQATKNA
-1808 SLIQIA
+1808 IVMA

-1830 FMDILEKHGGGKTLS
+1830 FMDILEKHGGGKTLA

-1856 QAKLDRLLNG
+1856 QAKLDRLLDG
-1866 HPEAQAQLKK
+1866 HPEAQAQLKT

-1882 FMYQFWMAGKL
+1882 FMYQFWAAGKL
-1893 NIGPETKTAF
+1893 TLGPETKTAF
-1903 QKFTDMIKSVLGLVS
+1903 QKFADMIKSVLGLVS
-1918 KEVRNMRL
+1918 KEVRNMHL

-1937 FSNGAMVNV
+1937 FSNGAMADT

-1971 KAQHLLNETA
+1971 KAQQMLNDTA
-1981 GKLMFSAEAMLDA
+1981 GKLMFSAEAMLEA
-1994 TDNKYMGMGS
+1994 TDNKYMGEGS
-2004 AIFHQKAGTAMKAQ
+2004 SIFHQKAGTAMKGQ

-2025 QQTSVYMN
+2025 QQTSLYMN
-2033 QLENTLMKYEQA
+2033 KLENTLMKYEQA
-2045 DLEMARHGLS
+2045 DLELARHGLS

-2060 TAKAAGEA
+2060 TAKAAAAA
-2068 YDAMKGYFKEM
+2068 YDDMKGYFKDM
-2079 AGYLEKKQVKRLDII
+2079 ADYLEKKQVKRLDII

-2109 WPQVWDMDVLE
+2109 WPQVWDMDFLE

-2130 LDNHADI
+2130 IDNHSDI

-2183 VRLMHTGGQID
+2183 VRMMHTSGQID

-2263 NDKAILFEMAGK
+2263 NDKAILFELAGK
-2275 KDGLVRDAERELPAA
+2275 KDKLVKDAERELPAA
-2290 IESWSK
+2290 IESWNK
-2296 AAAKWH
+2296 AAAAWH
-2302 EDNPGGEKYPEPYP
+2302 EANLGGEKFPDPYP
-2316 TLRSVGSSL
+2316 TLRSVGAGL
-2325 HRAKVGGEKA
+2325 HRAAVGAEKA
-2335 AADNKAALKHLEQGF
+2335 SADNKAALKHLEQGF

-2355 MEGTLGREI
+2355 MEGTLGRDI

-2499 KQHGVDM
+2499 KQHGIEKGDP
-2506 SDQAAK
+2506 AAK

-2520 KGFDVANIKLDADG
+2520 KGFDVASIKLDADG

-2598 LGNYRPALVL
+2598 LGNYRPAMVL

-2677 QIQNVMSIPL
+2677 QLQNVMSIPL
-2687 FEQRTL
+2687 FENRTL

>member
-1 MPIELNT
+1 MPLDIVAPQPLKLSDAYLSGY
-8 TPSRLSLR
+8 TPASLAQDQQYDIDGSSQLR
-16 DAVTDLYSPENIA
+16 
-29 ANEAGQINA
+29 
-38 STQFGRGW
+38 RGW
-46 ISAGMSEDANS
+46 EAAGMGEDANS

-73 GAALESQGRDLLT
+73 GAALEQQGRDILA
-86 RSQQWAPTVQNIT
+86 RSQQWAPTVQNLT
-99 DVTGLRSGMDWAGG
+99 DVTGLRSGFDWAAGS
-113 ALGNLRSSVKP
+113 LGNLRSSVKP
-124 FVGGVA
+124 FLGGVVGA
-130 GTAVGALA
+130 GVGALA
-138 APLTG
+138 APFTAG
-143 GALNPVTGARIGSAL
+143 MINPMTGARIGSAL

-172 MMDRTVR
+172 MMDPTIR

-188 NAAMVKGGINSALE
+188 NAAMVKGGVNAALE

-212 LLSGGGKKVAEAVAE
+212 LLAGGGKKAAEA
-227 KRLAGYVGSNVA
+227 LAAGQLTSHVA
-239 KDMAEEGATE
+239 KNVGKDMLQEGATE
-249 AAQSLVGQ
+249 FSQSLVGQ
-257 GAQNSLLNKDITD
+257 GTQNHLLNKDVTD

-286 GGGMGLVGAGG
+286 GGGMGLIGAGG
-297 EVAHAKLGAGLGAA
+297 EVAHAKLDAGVGAA
-311 KDTVNGIKED
+311 KDTVNDIKAD
-321 PFGKVLDAGVNL
+321 PFGKVLDAGVSL

-339 KITELEH
+339 KVTELEH

-351 EQRKSGK
+351 EQLKSGK

-423 ERDTKA
+423 DRDTKA
-429 TAADTD
+429 AVDSTD
-435 EFLNALEGK
+435 DFLRELEGK
-444 KSKSSMM
+444 PNSKSSRM
-451 RPPSGLTEAGLKKWH
+451 RPTLTDDFGEQEGRDMHDDKLTDDYGTQLRGTQPYDKTQTKFDQSVINGVR
-466 EKVADN
+466 EPVGKPVDLTGKVSADN
-472 SVDGVESTSAT
+472 TV
-483 ASRDPAKK
+483 SRDPVKK
-491 TMTPAER
+491 AMTFAER
-498 EQTDALK
+498 EQTAALK
-505 AKLPQGPEHNFGS
+505 AKLPQGPERNFGS
-518 GEAKAP
+518 GEEKAP
-524 VVEKASRLANVLVN
+524 ASPKASRLAQVLVN
-538 IGYKENLIRAATTTT
+538 LGYKENLIKAATTTT

-573 FNRVKEVVPAMVKQ
+573 FNRVAEVVPAMVKQ

-632 LGDLLIANLRP
+632 LADLLVANLRP

-649 ERHGVQGSA
+649 ERHGAQGSA
-658 GFNAAVS
+658 GFNNAVS
-665 KLISEVR
+665 KLIGEVR

-692 NKTGLRNVND
+692 NKTGLRNKND

-707 TLFGSDEK
+707 ALFGEDEK
-715 NVGAILQGFYSD
+715 NVSAILQGFYSD

-747 DYRPEYEA
+747 DYRPEYES

-763 ARAVEKRTYHGE
+763 ARTVAKRTYHGE
-775 FHNINKA
+775 FHNVNKA
-782 DSTAALE
+782 DSSAALA

-813 QYATAHDTQSEDL
+813 QYATAHDTNAEDL
-826 SPHQRTKALEGAVLD
+826 SAQQRVRALEGAVLKQ
-841 YWPELA
+841 WPELA
-847 DKKPGG
+847 DRKPGG
-853 IQPTANDATKRDYKE
+853 IQPTANDATRRDYKE
-868 RSEKWQKTVEAHA
+868 RAKKWQDTVEARA
-881 KLLERNMKTLM
+881 KILERNMQTLM
-892 TSNEEQTDAM
+892 TSTEDQTDAM

-913 LRLDRDLDHPNN
+913 LRLDRKVAAGIDTEPHT
-925 SPEMGT
+925 GT
-931 LAFKLKAGGT
+931 LVFKLKTGGD

-949 MRKMHQVN
+949 MRKMFRVN
-957 ALLGDNGSY
+957 AELGDTGSY
-966 HADLKGGKVQNASS
+966 HADLKGGRVQNASS
-980 ILMEGITSLLGRSD
+980 ILMEGITSMLGNAD

-999 FGYVKG
+999 FGYVKS
-1005 GEFVAMKGDAKFPA
+1005 GEFVPVEGKAQFPA
-1019 DFRVVGSKENG
+1019 DFRIMGSKENDN
-1030 GLITWGDSQ
+1030 LVTWGDSQ
-1039 QASKDAR
+1039 SAAKDAR
-1046 ADLQSRNEEVRETGQ
+1046 AGLQSKNDEVRETGQ
-1061 VKVDATSFDKV
+1061 VKVDATGFDKV

-1085 DKIDTDKLAAFLKAY
+1085 DKIDTDKLAMFLKDY
-1100 NASFFAK
+1100 NASFFTK
-1107 FKDTEQ
+1107 FKDTDQ
-1113 GKTVIKA
+1113 GKAVIKA
-1120 KEAARTASRS
+1120 KETARAASRS
-1130 AKEIHKLAAEIAKL
+1130 AKEIHKLSAEIAKL
-1144 KEVSDWNY
+1144 KEVSNWNY
-1152 QRDQARAEAKA
+1152 QRYQARAEAKK

-1184 DGLLDDWVAFTF
+1184 DGLLNDWVAFTF

-1205 VPGKPDTGTQVDG
+1205 VPDKPDTGTQVDG
-1218 LQADNPTGEI
+1218 LQADNPAGEI
-1228 VRDKNGR
+1228 IRDKDGR

-1280 AANMLNK
+1280 AAGMLNK
-1287 GVPAFAK
+1287 GIPAFAK

-1301 NADAQARIDAG
+1301 NADAQARINAG
-1312 LFHLSRMSVV
+1312 LFHLSRMSAV
-1322 GVQGVVTDAT
+1322 GVQEVVAGTST
-1332 KEQAAK
+1332 EQAAK

-1358 GQAGAAGVRGQV
+1358 DQAGAADVRGQLA
-1370 DAVDG
+1370 AVDG
-1375 QRTKEVRPAADKQT
+1375 QRTEEVRPAADKQ
-1389 AAAEADVGNTASG
+1389 AAATEADVGA
-1402 QSTGAESLGVGE
+1402 
-1414 EETAVTFNTG
+1414 
-1424 KDFKPYK
+1424 
-1431 FAKYIPVNG
+1431 
-1440 EKTTATRS
+1440 
-1448 KRDPNEPKPPKL
+1448 DP
-1460 SNPLSLIIKLGG
+1460 
-1472 IDPSESLDLTGDK
+1472 
-1485 VIVANRKRPGLFNNG
+1485 
-1500 GLSADGIREAL
+1500 
-1511 HEAGWI
+1511 
-1517 NDNIEEARALI
+1517 
-1528 DDIYRG
+1528 
-1534 EEVVHPSEIAELK
+1534 
-1547 DWEQAMQQYEHEKAA
+1547 
-1562 SELFKDSKQKPTD
+1562 KDSKQR
-1575 TVVNESSASGYSER
+1575 AS
-1589 TKHNANS
+1589 
-1596 ADVTIAF
+1596 
-1603 AADHN
+1603 
-1608 TAGERLT
+1608 
-1615 ARLAGNKLVRFER
+1615 
-1628 SAKAFAE
+1628 KA
-1635 AIVAKLKEVGGAS
+1635 
-1648 LNVAGNGIYTWA
+1648 
-1660 KFGKTQE
+1660 
-1667 QINTAMFKIL
+1667 
-1677 KHVKHNHPELNK
+1677 
-1689 IVTGGQT
+1689 
-1696 GSDIAGAIAARA
+1696 
-1708 LGMHVEVTMPKGF
+1708 
-1721 LQRGADG
+1721 
-1728 KDFTQTREDV
+1728 
-1738 IRKIEAGA
+1738 
-1746 DALAVKPPKLSR
+1746 
-1758 QKPTDT
+1758 T
-1764 VASDADQEAARDH
+1764 VASDEDQQAAVDH
-1777 IFKTVGA
+1777 IVKTLGDS
-1784 KIEVEFVDKF
+1784 VEKTFVSRF
-1794 ADGASGKWT
+1794 TDGSTGKWT
-1803 PQATQ
+1803 PQATKNA
-1808 SLIQIA
+1808 IAMA

-1830 FMDILEKHGGGKTLS
+1830 FMDILGKHNGGKTLS

-1856 QAKLDRLLNG
+1856 QAKLDRLLDG
-1866 HPEAQAQLKK
+1866 HPEAQAQLKT

-1882 FMYQFWMAGKL
+1882 FMYQFWAAGKL
-1893 NIGPETKTAF
+1893 NLGPETKTAF
-1903 QKFTDMIKSVLGLVS
+1903 QKFADMIKSVLGLVS
-1918 KEVRNMRL
+1918 KEVRNMHL

-1937 FSNGAMVNV
+1937 FSNGAMVDT

-1981 GKLMFSAEAMLDA
+1981 GKLLFSAEAMLEA
-1994 TDNKYMGMGS
+1994 TDNKYMGEGS
-2004 AIFHQKAGTAMKAQ
+2004 GIFHQKAGTAMKGQ

-2033 QLENTLMKYEQA
+2033 KLENTLMKYEQA

-2060 TAKAAGEA
+2060 TAKAAGAA
-2068 YDAMKGYFKEM
+2068 YDDMKGYFKDM
-2079 AGYLEKKQVKRLDII
+2079 ADYLEKKQVKRLDII

-2109 WPQVWDMDVLE
+2109 WPQVWDMDFLE
-2120 KNVDQFRQDL
+2120 KNVDAFRQDL
-2130 LDNHADI
+2130 LDNHADV
-2137 LAKIAADANAEV
+2137 LAKIAEDANAEV

-2159 ASQVQIDAGKTETI
+2159 ASQAQIDAGTTQTI

-2232 AKIMTTYTVNMVKRA
+2232 SKIMTTYTVNMVKRA

-2258 VLRDI
+2258 VLRDL
-2263 NDKAILFEMAGK
+2263 NDKAILFEMGGK
-2275 KDGLVRDAERELPAA
+2275 KDKLVKDAESALPAA
-2290 IESWSK
+2290 IESWNK

-2302 EDNPGGEKYPEPYP
+2302 EANPGGEKFPDPYP
-2316 TLRSVGSSL
+2316 TLRSVGASM
-2325 HRAKVGGEKA
+2325 HRGAVGAEQA

-2355 MEGTLGREI
+2355 MEGTLGRDI

-2422 WTDKKDTGRM
+2422 WADKKDTGRM
-2432 MSRAELWGAVD
+2432 ISRAEMWGAVD

-2479 WNRGVRGVASQVAER
+2479 WNRGVRAVAAQVAER
-2494 TILEW
+2494 TILEL
-2499 KQHGVDM
+2499 KQHGIDTK
-2506 SDQAAK
+2506 DPAAK

-2520 KGFDVANIKLDADG
+2520 KGFDVASIKLDAEG
-2534 NLDITDAKNQAAV
+2534 NLDITDERNQAAV

-2598 LGNYRPALVL
+2598 LGNYRPGLVL

-2677 QIQNVMSIPL
+2677 QLQNVMSIPL
-2687 FEQRTL
+2687 FENRTL

-2702 GGNLLRRA
+2702 GGNLLKRA

>member
-1 MPIELNT
+1 MPLDIV
-8 TPSRLSLR
+8 TPQPLKLS
-16 DAVTDLYSPENIA
+16 DAYLSGYTPESLAQDQQYDID
-29 ANEAGQINA
+29 G
-38 STQFGRGW
+38 STQIRRGW
-46 ISAGMSEDANS
+46 ESSGLGEDANS
-57 LLTKA
+57 LSAKA
-62 RSAYEAGDHQS
+62 RAAYELGDNKL
-73 GAALESQGRDLLT
+73 GAVLEQQANDLS
-86 RSQQWAPTVQNIT
+86 RQAAQWAPTVQNFT
-99 DVTGLRSGMDWAGG
+99 DINGLRSGIDWMGG
-113 ALGNLRSSVKP
+113 AMGGLRTSVKP
-124 FVGGVA
+124 ALGGIVGAGVGGLVGLRAGNPVLGARVGGYLGSTVGGFDSEYNEAVA
-130 GTAVGALA
+130 GGMND
-138 APLTG
+138 P
-143 GALNPVTGARIGSAL
+143 
-158 AGGQSE
+158 
-164 YEEAVGNA
+164 
-172 MMDRTVR
+172 TVR
-179 ATRSMQDID
+179 ATRSMDEIG
-188 NAAMVKGGINSALE
+188 NAALVKGGINSALE
-202 GLVPFGLTKS
+202 SLVPGKL
-212 LLSGGGKKVAEAVAE
+212 GGDIVAGAGKKLARNQIMANAAKRIGEAGVT
-227 KRLAGYVGSNVA
+227 
-239 KDMAEEGATE
+239 EGVTE

-257 GAQNSLLNKDITD
+257 GAQNQLLAKDITD
-270 FDYKQAL
+270 FDYTQAL
-277 NEGAAGAIA
+277 NEGAAGAV
-286 GGGMGLVGAGG
+286 GGMGMGAAGA
-297 EVAHAKLGAGLGAA
+297 VSDAARAKLGAVG
-311 KDTVNGIKED
+311 DTVADIKAD
-321 PFGKVLDAGVNL
+321 PFGKVLDAGVAL

-339 KITELEH
+339 KITQMEH

-351 EQRKSGK
+351 EQLKSGK

-364 RETFEKVM
+364 RDTYEKVM

-382 SGVEESHLPASELV
+382 SGVDESHLPASELV

-423 ERDTKA
+423 DRDTQA
-429 TAADTD
+429 AVADTD
-435 EFLNALEGK
+435 EFLSALEGK

-451 RPPSGLTEAGLKKWH
+451 RGTADETRQAAMKEGVDAVEATKTAAGK
-466 EKVADN
+466 
-472 SVDGVESTSAT
+472 SA
-483 ASRDPAKK
+483 S
-491 TMTPAER
+491 
-498 EQTDALK
+498 
-505 AKLPQGPEHNFGS
+505 
-518 GEAKAP
+518 
-524 VVEKASRLANVLVN
+524 LAQVLVN
-538 IGYKENLIRAATTTT
+538 SGYKENLIKAATTTT
-553 ARDQDVRKV
+553 ARDQDIRKV

-573 FNRVKEVVPAMVKQ
+573 FNRVNEVVPAMVKQ
-587 FGGKASSL
+587 FGGKAAPL
-595 FRKAYDAGVSEGLFP
+595 FRKAYEAGVSEGLFA

-632 LGDLLIANLRP
+632 LGDLLVANLRP

-658 GFNAAVS
+658 GFNNAVS

-672 RVVNT
+672 RVVNA

-692 NKTGLRNVND
+692 NKTGLRNKND
-702 DMVMR
+702 DQVMR
-707 TLFGSDEK
+707 ALFGEDEK
-715 NVGAILQGFYSD
+715 NVSAILKGFYSE
-727 HLARKT
+727 HLARKS
-733 VGLVNHE
+733 VGLVNSE

-763 ARAVEKRTYHGE
+763 ARVVDKREYHGE

-782 DSTAALE
+782 DSLGALE
-789 SAEGELKGA
+789 HAEGELKGT

-813 QYATAHDTQSEDL
+813 QYATAHDTKAEDL
-826 SPHQRTKALEGAVLD
+826 SPHQRTKALEDAVLK
-841 YWPELA
+841 YWPDLA

-853 IQPTANDATKRDYKE
+853 IQPTANEATKRDYKA
-868 RSEKWQKTVEAHA
+868 RSENWQKTVEARA
-881 KLLERNMKTLM
+881 KILERNMKTLM
-892 TSNEEQTDAM
+892 TTSEEQTDAM
-902 PNEFDM
+902 PNEFDL

-913 LRLDRDLDHPNN
+913 LRLDRGLDHPRN
-925 SPEMGT
+925 SPEEGT
-931 LAFKLKAGGT
+931 LVFKLKTGGD
-941 FITSAPML
+941 FVTSAPML
-949 MRKMHQVN
+949 MRKMFRVN
-957 ALLGDNGSY
+957 DELGDTGSY
-966 HADLKGGKVQNASS
+966 HTDLKGGRVQNASS
-980 ILMEGITSLLGRSD
+980 ILMEGITSMLGRED

-1005 GEFVAMKGDAKFPA
+1005 GEFVPVADKARTAKNGKAFTEDMAFPA
-1019 DFRVVGSKENG
+1019 DFRIMGSKENG
-1030 GLITWGDSQ
+1030 NLVTWADSQ
-1039 QASKDAR
+1039 QAAKDTREGLQSKDT
-1046 ADLQSRNEEVRETGQ
+1046 EERETGQ
-1061 VKVDATSFDKV
+1061 VKVDATAFDKV
-1072 EALKAALRTDGIA
+1072 EALKAALRTTGIA
-1085 DKIDTDKLAAFLKAY
+1085 DKIDTDKLSAFLKDY
-1100 NASFFAK
+1100 NASFFTK
-1107 FKDTEQ
+1107 FKDTDQ
-1113 GKTVIKA
+1113 GKAVIKA
-1120 KEAARTASRS
+1120 KEAARSASRS
-1130 AKEIHKLAAEIAKL
+1130 AKEIHKLSAEIAKL
-1144 KEVSDWNY
+1144 KEVSNWNY
-1152 QRDQARAEAKA
+1152 QRDQARAEAKK

-1174 NIFGAQQTKF
+1174 SIFGAQQTKF
-1184 DGLLDDWVAFTF
+1184 DGLLNDWVAFTF

-1218 LQADNPTGEI
+1218 LQADNPAGEI
-1228 VRDKNGR
+1228 IRDKDGR

-1256 EEAADPVRP
+1256 EEAADPVKEIDVRVMKELAKGR
-1265 TKTVVAWDQTEARNW
+1265 TGEAKVKTDEAIAKAKPVVAWDQIDARNW
-1280 AANMLNK
+1280 AAGMLHK
-1287 GVPAFAK
+1287 GIPAFAK
-1294 AIEKHAG
+1294 AIKKHEG
-1301 NADAQARIDAG
+1301 NAEAQARIDAG
-1312 LFHLSRMSVV
+1312 LFHLTRMGVV
-1322 GVQGVVTDAT
+1322 GVQEIVPDAT
-1332 KEQAAK
+1332 KEQAAN

-1358 GQAGAAGVRGQV
+1358 DQAGAADVRGPV

-1375 QRTKEVRPAADKQT
+1375 QRTAEVRPAADKQG
-1389 AAAEADVGNTASG
+1389 AAAEADVGNNADG
-1402 QSTGAESLGVGE
+1402 QSTGAKSVGVGE
-1414 EETAVTFNTG
+1414 KETAVTFNTG
-1424 KDFKPYK
+1424 KNFKPYK
-1431 FAKYIPVNG
+1431 FAKYIPANG
-1440 EKTTATRS
+1440 EKTTAPRT

-1460 SNPLSLIIKLGG
+1460 SNPLTLIIKLGG
-1472 IDPSESLDLTGDK
+1472 IDPSEALDLTGDK
-1485 VIVANRKRPGLFNNG
+1485 VIVANRKRPGLFKNG
-1500 GLSADGIREAL
+1500 GLSADGIREVL

-1547 DWEQAMQQYEHEKAA
+1547 DWEQAMQQYEHEKQ
-1562 SELFKDSKQKPTD
+1562 SGELFSKQK
-1575 TVVNESSASGYSER
+1575 G
-1589 TKHNANS
+1589 TK
-1596 ADVTIAF
+1596 
-1603 AADHN
+1603 
-1608 TAGERLT
+1608 
-1615 ARLAGNKLVRFER
+1615 
-1628 SAKAFAE
+1628 
-1635 AIVAKLKEVGGAS
+1635 
-1648 LNVAGNGIYTWA
+1648 
-1660 KFGKTQE
+1660 
-1667 QINTAMFKIL
+1667 
-1677 KHVKHNHPELNK
+1677 
-1689 IVTGGQT
+1689 
-1696 GSDIAGAIAARA
+1696 
-1708 LGMHVEVTMPKGF
+1708 
-1721 LQRGADG
+1721 
-1728 KDFTQTREDV
+1728 
-1738 IRKIEAGA
+1738 
-1746 DALAVKPPKLSR
+1746 DA
-1758 QKPTDT
+1758 
-1764 VASDADQEAARDH
+1764 VASDEDQQAAIDH
-1777 IFKTVGA
+1777 IVKTLGDS
-1784 KIEVEFVDKF
+1784 VEKGFVSLF
-1794 ADGASGKWT
+1794 TDGSTGKWT
-1803 PQATQ
+1803 PQATKNA
-1808 SLIQIA
+1808 IAMA

-1856 QAKLDRLLNG
+1856 QAKLDRLLDG

-1882 FMYQFWMAGKL
+1882 FMYQFWQAGKL
-1893 NIGPETKTAF
+1893 NLGPETKTIF
-1903 QKFTDMIKSVLGLVS
+1903 QRFSDMIKSVLGLVS
-1918 KEVRNMRL
+1918 KEVRNMHL

-1964 AAQVRVG
+1964 AAQTRVG
-1971 KAQHLLNETA
+1971 KAQQLLNDTA
-1981 GKLMFSAEAMLDA
+1981 GKLLFSAEAMLEA
-1994 TDNKYMGMGS
+1994 TDNKYMGYGS
-2004 AIFHQKAGTAMKAQ
+2004 AIFHQKAGTAMKQQ
-2018 TLMDATR
+2018 TLMDAVR

-2033 QLENTLMKYEQA
+2033 KLENTLMKYEQA

-2060 TAKAAGEA
+2060 TAKAAGAA
-2068 YDAMKGYFKEM
+2068 YDAMKGYFKEI
-2079 AGYLEKKQVKRLDII
+2079 GEYLDAKNVQRLDIV
-2094 NGKPTWVNIDFRKDY
+2094 NGKPTWVKMDFRKDY
-2109 WPQVWDMDVLE
+2109 WPQVWDMDFLE
-2120 KNVDQFRQDL
+2120 KHVDDFRKDL
-2130 LDNHADI
+2130 IDNHSDI

-2149 KARKGAGENT
+2149 KARKGAGENS
-2159 ASQVQIDAGKTETI
+2159 ASQVQIDAGKSETI
-2173 TPAMIADSLI
+2173 TPEMIADSLI
-2183 VRLMHTGGQID
+2183 VRMMHTNGQVD

-2232 AKIMTTYTVNMVKRA
+2232 SKIMTTYTVNMVKRA

-2258 VLRDI
+2258 RLRDLS
-2263 NDKAILFEMAGK
+2263 DKAILFEMGGK
-2275 KDGLVRDAERELPAA
+2275 KDKLVRDAERELPAA
-2290 IESWSK
+2290 IESWGK
-2296 AAAKWH
+2296 AAAAWH
-2302 EDNPGGEKYPEPYP
+2302 EANPGGESFPEPYP
-2316 TLRSVGSSL
+2316 TLRSVGAGL
-2325 HRAKVGGEKA
+2325 HRVAVGEEKA
-2335 AADNKAALKHLEQGF
+2335 AADRTAALKHLEQGF

-2411 FVSGIKEIKNS
+2411 FVSGITEIKNS

-2506 SDQAAK
+2506 KDPAAK

-2534 NLDITDAKNQAAV
+2534 NLDITDERNQAAV

-2598 LGNYRPALVL
+2598 LGNYRPAMVL
-2608 ALGYMPIAIAGG
+2608 AVGYMPIAIAGG

-2668 AATFGPTID
+2668 AATFGPSVD
-2677 QIQNVMSIPL
+2677 QLQNIMSIPL
-2687 FEQRTL
+2687 FENRTL